1 MLDLESTEALQPE
14 PTLANT
20 LRAVADA
27 EMPARFYQVLQLAL
41 PSAYQLWGF
50 GWHRSATLMVAV
62 SAFGV
67 WALCEQQR
75 TSLEN
80 GARTARMVGG
90 VRRLAGAIATLTLC
104 GLALETFLRLM
115 GIVFRCPGCAG

>member
-1 MLDLESTEALQPE
+1 MLKMRSTDVHAE
-14 PTLANT
+14 PTLGNA

-27 EMPARFYQVLQLAL
+27 QMPARFYQILQVAL
-41 PSAYQLWGF
+41 PGAYQLWGL
-50 GWHRSATLMVAV
+50 GWHRSAAMCLAV

-75 TSLEN
+75 TTLEPPTR
-80 GARTARMVGG
+80 AAMVIVG
-90 VRRLAGAIATLTLC
+90 VRRLAGTVAAVAVG
-104 GLALETFLRLM
+104 GLAVQAFIGLM